1 MLVLLLGFA
10 AAARGSERFRRMN
23 FGNTVKSRYTT
34 RRAHRQSHTSHVLD
48 NKLKQLEMSY
58 NNGFTGFLG
67 NLAFAAQYEDMLNGE
82 PEAINGALQGAYL
95 PIVVPQSMEA
105 SKMWQFSDAQKKEVL
120 QSPIFGLAA
129 YPLFPED
136 DTD

>member
-1 MLVLLLGFA
+1 MLVLLLGFVA
-10 AAARGSERFRRMN
+10 ATRHSGRSRRMN
-23 FGNTVKSRYTT
+23 FGNTVRSRYMTT
-34 RRAHRQSHTSHVLD
+34 RARRHAHASHALE

-67 NLAFAAQYEDMLNGE
+67 NLAFAAQYENMLNGQ
-82 PEAINGALQGAYL
+82 PEAINGAMQGAYL
-95 PIVVPQSMEA
+95 PIVVPQSMKP
-105 SKMWQFSDAQKKEVL
+105 SQMWQFSDAQKKQVL